1 MPIDHSAIRLDFG
14 QGHSDKDVYD
24 KAAAIRTQVFQVEQG
39 YKNEFEQRDGD
50 AAIHFI
56 AEVPA
61 SVAAQLDS
69 NLHGG
74 GEYQAVAAG
83 RIYQLLYKAEEGKPN
98 SPAYPLEMVF
108 SLGRIC
114 CLKPFRGQGLG
125 HLILEKMVST
135 AKRLGANRLV
145 LNAQADKVGFYARS
159 GFTAIQQDGKDWC
172 FEDEGNPHVGM
183 QLLCDSE

>member
-1 MPIDHSAIRLDFG
+1 M
-14 QGHSDKDVYD
+14 
-24 KAAAIRTQVFQVEQG
+24 FQVEQG
-39 YKNEFEQRDGD
+39 YKHEFDQLDGD
-50 AAIHFI
+50 AAIHFV

-69 NLHGG
+69 SLHGG

-83 RIYQLLYKAEEGKPN
+83 RIYQLLYKAEECKPN

-125 HLILEKMVST
+125 LLILNKMVST
-135 AKRLGANRLV
+135 AKRLGANKLV

-159 GFTAIQQDGKDWC
+159 GFTVIQQDGKDWC

-183 QLLCDSE
+183 QLLCDSD